1 MKWQQ
6 RAGQLFQRNK
16 VNQQSLKDFSKGLK
30 ATGVI
35 SSTKKELEK

>member
-16 VNQQSLKDFSKGLK
+16 VNQQGLK
-30 ATGVI
+30 SFDTGLTT
-35 SSTKKELEK
+35 STVGTILKKESEK